1 MRFWTRQH
9 EAVWDELQK
18 TGQYIVKKEYIEEKN
33 DTISEFYLKLYEW
46 YTNPR
51 RSEISSLAQC

>member
-18 TGQYIVKKEYIEEKN
+18 TGQYIVKKEYIEAKN
-33 DTISEFYLKLYEW
+33 DTNSIWNCMNGTRKLQENIL
-46 YTNPR
+46 T
-51 RSEISSLAQC
+51 SQKI

>member
-18 TGQYIVKKEYIEEKN
+18 TGQYIVKKEYIEKKMIPFPNSIWNCMNGTQKLQEN
-33 DTISEFYLKLYEW
+33 ILISQK
-46 YTNPR
+46 
-51 RSEISSLAQC
+51 I

>member
-18 TGQYIVKKEYIEEKN
+18 TGQYIVKKEYIEEKMIPFPN
-33 DTISEFYLKLYEW
+33 SI
-46 YTNPR
+46 
-51 RSEISSLAQC
+51 